1 MGIAVDINRAR
12 EYDSGIV
19 GILISVY
26 ISTVL
31 VSLILL
37 AFLFDVIALIVFF
50 PILLFSR
57 RFRLA
62 IFGYSLKFFM
72 RLVVSRINPFWN
84 IKVLNNIKKGYNPSN
99 AIVFS
104 NHLSSLDAWVINYT
118 WYKYNIKFI
127 CKGTLFKIPICGQLI
142 ALSDEIPIVF
152 GKGRGGWE
160 VTKESKEK
168 AMRLAKE
175 YTDMHYPLMVF
186 PEGTRSNNGKLQLF
200 KMGFFKFAIENN
212 LEIIPCALH
221 GSNHLWSLRSI
232 LFRRGTVY
240 VSYGEPFRPTPGMTV
255 PELAEKTR
263 NIIFEMIKEFP
274 DYDPYIDQLATEYS
288 ESREQGNI

>member
-1 MGIAVDINRAR
+1 MEIGDTNKPKK
-12 EYDSGIV
+12 YDSPIIGV
-19 GILISVY
+19 LISVY

-31 VSLILL
+31 IVLILL
-37 AFLFDVIALIVFF
+37 AFLFDILVIILFF
-50 PILLFSR
+50 PIILYSR

-72 RLVVSRINPFWN
+72 KLVVSWLNPFWN
-84 IKVLNNIKKGYNPSN
+84 IKVLKNLKKGYNPSN

-127 CKGTLFKIPICGQLI
+127 CKKSLFKLPICGQLI
-142 ALSDEIPIVF
+142 ALSDEVPIAF
-152 GKGRGGWE
+152 GKGKGGWE
-160 VTKESKEK
+160 VTKEAKEK
-168 AMRLAKE
+168 AMTLAKE
-175 YTDMHYPLMVF
+175 FNDLKYPLMVF

-200 KMGFFKFAIENN
+200 KMGFFKFALQNN
-212 LEIIPCALH
+212 MEIIPCALH
-221 GSNHLWSLRSI
+221 GSNNLWTVGSI
-232 LFRRGTVY
+232 LFKRGTVY

-274 DYDPYIDQLATEYS
+274 DYDPNIDQLSMEFP
-288 ESREQGNI
+288 ESRGQGI